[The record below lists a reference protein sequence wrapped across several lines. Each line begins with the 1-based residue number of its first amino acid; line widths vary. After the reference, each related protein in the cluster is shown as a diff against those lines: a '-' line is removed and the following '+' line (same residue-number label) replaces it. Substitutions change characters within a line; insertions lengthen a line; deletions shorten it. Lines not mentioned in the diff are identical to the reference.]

1 MSTPSAPDFFQLQSV
16 ALEFHVTGSLD
27 GSSVPDPFPV
37 PPDPAAQGL
46 IDPSTGA
53 IVIEVENLGLIDL
66 AGGGTG
72 VSGDRLVR
80 SLLIAGP
87 NPVVVGVEATVGL
100 AFDGIPAP
108 NVALTIPAGANGIV
122 SENCIYV
129 PQTAMLQ
136 LVGLDASPGEPILV
150 RLCLWLPR
158 TVEEHGEMANLCCCR
173 ANTIDEEGE
182 PFYTTALY
190 VGAACS
196 RTVTGAAPP
205 SVARG
210 AGFTVVTLTGTNFT
224 DGDIVVFVHQDGLST
239 LPIDQVNV
247 VNSSTMLVRVDVNA
261 AVPVGDYDIIVA
273 PPLAPARCQGIGEGL
288 FTVT

>member
-1 MSTPSAPDFFQLQSV
+1 MPPPSAPDFFQLQSV

-27 GSSVPDPFPV
+27 GSTVPDPFPV
-37 PPDPAAQGL
+37 PPDPAARGL
-46 IDPSTGA
+46 TDPRTGA
-53 IVIEVENLGLIDL
+53 VVIEVENLGLIDL
-66 AGGGTG
+66 AGGRTG
-72 VSGDRLVR
+72 VSGDRIIR

-87 NPVVVGVEATVGL
+87 NAVGVGVEATIGL
-100 AFDGIPAP
+100 AFDGISSPSGGL
-108 NVALTIPAGANGIV
+108 VIPPGANGIV
-122 SENCIYV
+122 SENCIFV
-129 PQTAMLQ
+129 PQTAMVQ

-158 TVEEHGEMANLCCCR
+158 TVEEYGEMGNLCCCR

-205 SVARG
+205 SAARG

-224 DGDIVVFVHQDGLST
+224 DGDIVVFIHEDGLGV
-239 LPIDQVNV
+239 LPIDQINV
-247 VNSSTMLVRVDVNA
+247 VNPTTILVRVDVNG
-261 AVPVGDYDIIVA
+261 AVPLGDYNIIVA
-273 PPLAPARCQGIGEGL
+273 PPLAPPRCQGIGEGL